1 MKIYYN
7 LFSMPIKIAPY
18 FRGLQ
23 KFASLEQLETGLY
36 KIHVKIRKNN
46 FYTPCN
52 EVRGGGIL
60 ESQCPSVCL
69 SVRLSVDARLGK
81 IVSSA

>member
-7 LFSMPIKIAPY
+7 LFSTIKIAPY

-36 KIHVKIRKNN
+36 KIPVKIRKNN
-46 FYTPCN
+46 F
-52 EVRGGGIL
+52 RI
-60 ESQCPSVCL
+60 
-69 SVRLSVDARLGK
+69 
-81 IVSSA
+81 

>member
-7 LFSMPIKIAPY
+7 LFSRPIEIAPY

-36 KIHVKIRKNN
+36 KIPVKIRKNK
-46 FYTPCN
+46 F
-52 EVRGGGIL
+52 RI
-60 ESQCPSVCL
+60 
-69 SVRLSVDARLGK
+69 
-81 IVSSA
+81 